1 MKYLY
6 ILIFTILSVGA
17 VAQQQVKKGTLSGAV
32 VDKETGELLQTAAV
46 QLLAL
51 PDTLYKAGVAS
62 DAHGRFSVV
71 APAGAYILRAT
82 YVGYLPMDK
91 KVTIVEGKNT
101 DIGKLALAS
110 DMVMLKAAE
119 ITAEVPPVTVQEDTT
134 VYNTAAFRV
143 PAGSMLEELIKKY
156 PGVEVSD
163 DGTIKINGKTV
174 SRILMKGKDFF
185 GTDKDMAL
193 KNIPVD
199 VVDKVKFY
207 DKKSDFARITGIDD
221 GEEETVL
228 DLQMRKDVE
237 EGIFANA
244 DLGYGTKDR
253 FSAKGLAN
261 YFTDTQRYT
270 LILSGNNTN
279 DRGMSGGGRGGGL
292 VNAKQGGFNFVTG
305 NDTVEFG
312 GNVRF
317 NHSNSDSRSYTSSE
331 RFMSGD
337 AKNQYGNSN
346 STRFGHNVG
355 VNANF
360 RLEWKPDTMTR
371 VIFTP
376 AFSYSKNDSYSNSL
390 SATFDEDPFDY
401 AAYPKTQFGEVL
413 PEFESIAINS
423 NESRSLSLS
432 DSRSASAGLM
442 LNRRLEK
449 PGRNITFRGNVSYSK
464 SESDSYSIN
473 NVKYYRSSVAGDA
486 SNRKRYSAN
495 PNENWSYSLRGSY
508 TEPIMKN
515 LFLQFNYSFNYSYQ
529 NSDRSTYVFDNLDS
543 YDMYMNHHYHK
554 PVLPED
560 YQQYYDSDQSR
571 YSAYRNMR
579 HDAQIMVRY
588 ITSKANLSAGI
599 SWQPLQSEMDY
610 KYLGVDTVVKRT
622 VHNIS
627 PNVRFR
633 YRWSKTT
640 NLTLRYRGTTTQP
653 SMTDLLHI
661 TDDSNPLNITK
672 GNPGL
677 KPSFNNSMNADFVTN
692 NPDKQRTINAN
703 LRFNYKINSIE
714 RKMTYDEATG
724 VTTSQPDNINGN
736 WDISGGFGYNS
747 ALPQNKKYTYSTNTT
762 LGYKHN
768 VGYISMS
775 GSKNSVR
782 NTAETVDLGERLNA
796 SYRSDYFDIS
806 LDGRVL
812 YSHSKYSMRPENN
825 MDTWN
830 FSYGPSTTVRL
841 PWQNLQFSTNLSM
854 SSRRG
859 YSDPQFN
866 TNELLWNAQV
876 SMSFLE
882 KNALTLSFR
891 MYDILHE
898 QSNVS
903 RAISATSRSDSE
915 NNSIYSYCMFHLIYK
930 FNQMGGEHGEHG
942 ERGRGASEYNGGGR
956 PFGPPSGGFGG
967 FGGGRGGRF

>member
-1 MKYLY
+1 MRYFH
-6 ILIFTILSVGA
+6 ILVFSLLAIVA
-17 VAQQQVKKGTLSGAV
+17 VAQEQEKKGSLNGV
-32 VDKETGELLQTAAV
+32 VADAETGEALQTAAL

-51 PDTLYKAGVAS
+51 PDTVYKTGVAT
-62 DAHGRFSVV
+62 DGHGRFTIV
-71 APAGAYILRAT
+71 APVGSYILRAT
-82 YVGYLPMDK
+82 YVGYLSTDK
-91 KVTIVEGKNT
+91 NITVVEGKNT
-101 DIGKLALAS
+101 NVGNIALKP
-110 DMVMLKAAE
+110 DVVLLKGAE
-119 ITAEVPPVTVQEDTT
+119 ITVEVPPVTVLEDTT
-134 VYNTAAFRV
+134 VFNTAAFRV

-163 DGTIKINGKTV
+163 DGTIKVNGKTV

-207 DKKSDFARITGIDD
+207 DKKSDFTRLTGIDD

-228 DLQMRKDVE
+228 DLQMRKDVDD
-237 EGIFANA
+237 GIFANA
-244 DLGYGTKDR
+244 DLGYGTKGR
-253 FSAKGLAN
+253 FTAKGLAN
-261 YFTDTQRYT
+261 YFDDNQRYT
-270 LILSGNNTN
+270 LILSANNTN

-305 NDTVEFG
+305 NDTLEVG
-312 GNVRF
+312 GNIRF
-317 NHSNSDSRSYTSSE
+317 NHSNSDSRSFTSSE

-337 AKNQYGNSN
+337 AKNQFSNSN
-346 STRFGHNVG
+346 NTRFEHSIGA
-355 VNANF
+355 NANF
-360 RLEWKPDTMTR
+360 RIEWKPDTMTSL
-371 VIFTP
+371 VFQP
-376 AFSYSKNDSYSNSL
+376 ALSYSKNENYSSGL
-390 SATFDEDPFDY
+390 SAMFDENPFDY
-401 AAYPKTQFGEVL
+401 ATYPKNEFGEVL
-413 PEFESIAINS
+413 PELEGIAINS
-423 NESRSLSLS
+423 NRSESLALSS
-432 DSRSASAGLM
+432 SRSANASLM

-449 PGRNITFRGNVSYSK
+449 PGRNITFRGNVSYGK
-464 SESDSYSIN
+464 SESDSYSMN
-473 NVKYYRSSVAGDA
+473 NVKYYRATQAGETTD
-486 SNRKRYSAN
+486 RKRYSVT
-495 PNENWSYSLRGSY
+495 PNENWGYSLRGSY
-508 TEPIMKN
+508 TEPIIKN
-515 LFLQFNYSFNYSYQ
+515 LLLQLSYSFNYSYQ
-529 NSDRSTYVFDNLDS
+529 NSDRSTYVFDALDS
-543 YDMYMNHHYHK
+543 YDMYMNHYYNK
-554 PVLPED
+554 PILPED
-560 YQQYYDSDQSR
+560 YEQYLDTDQSR
-571 YSAYRNMR
+571 YSVYRNMR
-579 HDAQIMVRY
+579 HEAQVMVRY

-599 SWQPLQSEMDY
+599 SWQPLQSEMEY
-610 KYLGVDTVVKRT
+610 KYLGLDTIVRRT

-640 NLTLRYRGTTTQP
+640 SLTMRYRGSTSQP
-653 SMTDLLHI
+653 SMTDLLDI

-677 KPSFNNSMNADFVTN
+677 KPSFNNSMNVDFTTN
-692 NPDKQRTINAN
+692 NPDKQRTISTN
-703 LRFNYKINSIE
+703 LRFNYTLNSIE
-714 RKMTYDEATG
+714 RKMTYDEVTG
-724 VTTSQPDNINGN
+724 VTTSRPDNINGN
-736 WDISGGFGYNS
+736 WNISGGFNYNS
-747 ALPQNKKYTYSTNTT
+747 ALPKNKKFTYSSSTT
-762 LGYKHN
+762 LGYRHN

-775 GSKNSVR
+775 TSKNSVR
-782 NTAETVDLGERLNA
+782 NTAETVDLGEGLNA
-796 SYRSDYFDIS
+796 SYRSDYFDFS

-812 YSHSKYSMRPENN
+812 YSHSTYSMRPENN

-830 FSYGPSTTVRL
+830 FSYGPSTTVRV

-876 SMSFLE
+876 SMSFLA

-930 FNQMGGEHGEHG
+930 FNQMGDGGDNRG
-942 ERGRGASEYNGGGR
+942 ERGRGAREYNGGGR
-956 PFGPPSGGFGG
+956 SFGPPPGGFGGG
-967 FGGGRGGRF
+967 FGGGRF

>member
-1 MKYLY
+1 MRYLH
-6 ILIFTILSVGA
+6 IFIFSMLAICA
-17 VAQQQVKKGTLSGAV
+17 VAQEKVKKGTLSGTVA
-32 VDKETGELLQTAAV
+32 DYDTGEVLQTAAL

-51 PDTLYKAGVAS
+51 PDTVYKAGVAS
-62 DAHGRFSVV
+62 DGHGRFSVV
-71 APAGAYILRAT
+71 APVGSYILRAT
-82 YVGYLPMDK
+82 YVGYLPADK
-91 KVTIVEGKNT
+91 NVTIVEGKNT
-101 DIGKLALAS
+101 DIGKLSLRS
-110 DMVMLKAAE
+110 DVVMLSGAE
-119 ITAEVPPVTVQEDTT
+119 VTAEVPPVTIQEDTT

-237 EGIFANA
+237 EGLFANA
-244 DLGYGTKDR
+244 DLGYGTKGR
-253 FSAKGLAN
+253 YSAKGLAN

-292 VNAKQGGFNFVTG
+292 NNAKMGGFNFVTG
-305 NDTVEFG
+305 NDTLEVG
-312 GNVRF
+312 GNIRF
-317 NHSNSDSRSYTSSE
+317 NHGNSDTRSYTSSE

-337 AKNQYGNSN
+337 AKNQFGNSN
-346 STRFGHNVG
+346 STRFGHTVG
-355 VNANF
+355 INANF
-360 RLEWKPDTMTR
+360 RIEWNPDTLTR
-371 VIFTP
+371 LIFTP
-376 AFSYSKNDSYSNSL
+376 AISYSKNDSYSKSL

-401 AAYPKTQFGEVL
+401 AVYPKDRFGEVL
-413 PEFESIAINS
+413 PEFEEIAINS
-423 NESRSLSLS
+423 NNSESLGLS
-432 DSRSASAGLM
+432 RNHSANAGLM
-442 LNRRLEK
+442 LNRRLAK
-449 PGRNITFRGNVSYSK
+449 PGRNVTFRGNVSYSK
-464 SESDSYSIN
+464 SESDSYSMN
-473 NVKYYRSSVAGDA
+473 NVDYYRETPVGGTSD
-486 SNRKRYSAN
+486 RKRYSTT
-495 PNENWSYSLRGSY
+495 PNKNWGYSLRGSY
-508 TEPIMKN
+508 TEPIVKN
-515 LFLQFNYSFNYSYQ
+515 FFLQLNYSFNYSYQ
-529 NSDRSTYVFDNLDS
+529 NSDRSTYVFDNLLD
-543 YDMYMNHHYHK
+543 YEMYMNHHYNK
-554 PVLPED
+554 PLLPED
-560 YQQYYDSDQSR
+560 YQQYFDSDQSR

-579 HDAQIMVRY
+579 HDAQIMLRY
-588 ITSKANLSAGI
+588 ITSKANLSAGV
-599 SWQPLQSEMDY
+599 SWQPVQSRLDY
-610 KYLGVDTVVKRT
+610 KYLGLDTEVKRT
-622 VHNIS
+622 VHNVS
-627 PNVRFR
+627 PNINFS

-640 NLTLRYRGTTTQP
+640 NLRVRYRGSMSQP
-653 SMTDLLHI
+653 SMTDMLDI
-661 TDDSNPLNITK
+661 TDDSNPLHITK

-677 KPSFNNSMNADFVTN
+677 KPSFNNNMNAEFTTN
-692 NPDKQRTINAN
+692 NPDKQRTISAN
-703 LRFNYKINSIE
+703 MRFSYTLNSIE
-714 RKMTYDEATG
+714 QKMTYDEVTG

-736 WDISGGFGYNS
+736 WNINGGFSYNS
-747 ALPQNKKYTYSTNTT
+747 ALPKNKKYTYSASTT
-762 LGYKHN
+762 LGYNHR

-775 GSKNSVR
+775 GSKSSVR
-782 NTAETVDLGERLNA
+782 NVAETVDAGESLNA
-796 SYRSDYFDIS
+796 SYRSDYFDFS
-806 LDGRVL
+806 LDGRLL
-812 YSHSKYSMRPENN
+812 YSHSTYSMRPENN

-830 FSYGPSTTVRL
+830 FSYGPSTTVRV

-866 TNELLWNAQV
+866 TDELLWNAQV
-876 SMSFLE
+876 SMSFLA

-903 RAISATSRSDSE
+903 RSISAISRSDSE
-915 NNSIYSYCMFHLIYK
+915 NNSIYSYCMFHLVYK
-930 FNQMGGEHGEHG
+930 FNQMGDGAGQHG
-942 ERGRGASEYNGGGR
+942 ERGRGAREYNGGPR
-956 PFGPPSGGFGG
+956 SFGPPMGG